1 MADRRKNN
9 LHVVQTDWDE
19 MERKIRVHRARRLRR
34 TVLAVAVCI
43 AALIVYFVAMQRIT
57 YEEYTVTEEIDR
69 SDTSATHYAAYG
81 DGYLKYSNDGVSYVS
96 LKDTDLW
103 NQGYEMENPMV
114 CICQSYVAIADREG
128 ETIYVLNED
137 GVQSEIIVNMP
148 ISRVEVASQGT
159 VAVLMEE
166 SGTGYLSVYDKN
178 GSQIAEGAIHAE
190 NSGIPMDI
198 ALSADGK
205 NLAVSIVDVS
215 AGAAQTSL
223 NFYNFSTAGQN
234 EIDNLV
240 GTFTYED
247 TILPELSYMDDSVLL
262 AFGDQGVYAFA
273 GSSSPQETGRLEADS
288 EIQSIFC
295 DDSYFGLVYSDS
307 ARDAGR
313 IIKIYD
319 GDCKEQVVIETE
331 FSYDSIGFL
340 DNHEICLVNSAQCRI
355 FTLGGLEKFTYDFE
369 DEIITVF
376 HESGFRN
383 YVILKEDSTECVRL
397 KLFGSISEAEDES

>member
-1 MADRRKNN
+1 MGDRTKNN

-19 MERKIRVHRARRLRR
+19 IEEKIRTHRFRRMRR
-34 TVLAVAVCI
+34 TALIVAICI
-43 AALIVYFVAMQRIT
+43 AAFIVYYVAMLRMT
-57 YEEYTVTEEIDR
+57 YDEYSVTEEITR
-69 SDTSATHYAAYG
+69 SDTSATHYMAYG
-81 DGYLKYSNDGVSYVS
+81 DGYLKYSNDGASYVS
-96 LKDTDLW
+96 LKNTILW

-114 CICQSYVAIADREG
+114 SICQSYVAIADREG

-166 SGTGYLSVYDKN
+166 SGTGYLSLYDKN
-178 GSQIAEGAIHAE
+178 GDQIAEGAIHAE

-198 ALSADGK
+198 ALSANGK

-215 AGAAQTSL
+215 SGAAQTTI
-223 NFYNFSTAGQN
+223 NFYNFGTAGQN

-240 GTFTYED
+240 GTFICED
-247 TILPELSYMDDSVLL
+247 TVLSKLFYMDDSVLL
-262 AFGDQGVYAFA
+262 AFGDQGVITFA
-273 GSSSPQETGRLEADS
+273 GSSSPKEAGRLKTDD
-288 EIQSIFC
+288 EIQSVFY
-295 DDSYFGLVYSDS
+295 DDSYFGLVYIDTTK
-307 ARDAGR
+307 DAGR

-319 GDCKEQVVIETE
+319 GDCNEQVSIETE

-340 DNHEICLVNSAQCRI
+340 ENHEICLMNSAQCRI
-355 FTLGGLEKFTYDFE
+355 FTLGGLQKFTYDFE
-369 DEIITVF
+369 DEIIAVF

-383 YVILKEDSTECVRL
+383 YVILKEDVTERVRL
-397 KLFGSISEAEDES
+397 KLFGSISEAEDGS